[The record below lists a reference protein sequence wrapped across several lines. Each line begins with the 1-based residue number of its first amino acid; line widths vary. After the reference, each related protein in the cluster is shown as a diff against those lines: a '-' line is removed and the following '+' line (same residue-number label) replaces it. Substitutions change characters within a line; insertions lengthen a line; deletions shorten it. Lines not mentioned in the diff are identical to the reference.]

1 MKILVNGP
9 SPARGP
15 DTWPYYLQQQLDADL
30 VNLSQAGAGN
40 VFICDATIS
49 ELSQRRYDFVAIM
62 WADLRRFDIKIAD
75 VEKFN
80 DTIYTSKFQKT
91 MNDWPEKIVEPIND
105 QDYVDDD
112 WAFGCGYL
120 NTKDKS
126 IVDLFDSYYK
136 NTNVASQYYTSY
148 CRILALQGFLK
159 SINQPYVFVST
170 RPLTPLDR
178 FNHLYKMIDF
188 DRYVGGPTVFDIA
201 KQTNSWQD
209 DNTHPGSQAQFAYT
223 DYLLRE
229 IQKRN
234 LLSQ

>member
-15 DTWPYYLQQQLDADL
+15 NTWPYHLQQHLDADL
-30 VNLSQAGAGN
+30 VNLSQSGAGN

-49 ELSQRRYDFVAIM
+49 ELCQRKYDFVAIM
-62 WADLRRFDIKIAD
+62 WADLRRFDIKIAN

-80 DTIYTSKFQKT
+80 DTIYTSKCQKT
-91 MNDWPEKIVEPIND
+91 MNDWPEKVIDPIND

-126 IVDLFDSYYK
+126 MVDLFDAYYK

-159 SINQPYVFVST
+159 SIKQPYVFVST
-170 RPLTPLDR
+170 RTLTPLDR
-178 FNHLYKMIDF
+178 FEHLYKMIDF
-188 DRYVGGPTVFDIA
+188 NCYIGDKTVFDFA
-201 KQTNSWQD
+201 KQLDSWQAD
-209 DNTHPGSQAQFAYT
+209 GVHPGDNAHHAYT
-223 DYLLRE
+223 KYIIEVIEKRSLL
-229 IQKRN
+229 QK
-234 LLSQ
+234 

>member
-1 MKILVNGP
+1 
-9 SPARGP
+9 
-15 DTWPYYLQQQLDADL
+15 LDADL

-49 ELSQRRYDFVAIM
+49 ELSQRKYDFVAIM
-62 WADLRRFDIKIAD
+62 WADLRRFDIKIAN

-80 DTIYTSKFQKT
+80 DTIYTSKYQKI

-126 IVDLFDSYYK
+126 MVDLFDSYYK
-136 NTNVASQYYTSY
+136 NTNVASQYYTGY

-159 SINQPYVFVST
+159 SINQPYVFMST
-170 RPLTPLDR
+170 RVLTPLDR
-178 FNHLYKMIDF
+178 FEHLYNMIDF
-188 DRYVGGPTVFDIA
+188 DHYIGEPTVFELA
-201 KQTNSWQD
+201 KQMDSWQD
-209 DNTHPGSQAQFAYT
+209 DKIHPGPLAQMAYAN
-223 DYLLRE
+223 YLLNE

-234 LLSQ
+234 LLSR